1 LSKININGPIWP
13 VQYSMTF
20 AVVISIGDNTKQH
33 ELLVRDAVRRALI
46 EALPPGTGVG
56 EVSSTIGFTD
66 AYKKADAK

>member
-1 LSKININGPIWP
+1 MSAIKINEPGWP
-13 VQYSMTF
+13 VQYTMTF

-33 ELLVRDAVRRALI
+33 ELLVRDSVRRALI

-56 EVSSTIGFTD
+56 EVSCTIGFTD

>member
-1 LSKININGPIWP
+1 LSKITINEPGWP

-56 EVSSTIGFTD
+56 EVNTTIGFTD
-66 AYKKADAK
+66 AYKKTDAK